1 MLVGQKEEGT
11 GILLYLRAGRTKKK
25 GFSLIEVLVVS
36 LILGVLTA
44 GLLMT
49 LTIGDRSST
58 ISSAKADLQAK
69 VRMIADMI
77 TRDVRQTKPSEI
89 NNNGPWVNHIKFRL
103 VSGFS
108 IVNGGF
114 TFYPDYIEYVYDVN
128 TRQLTRN
135 IIDASNNLIRS
146 TTFDNIT
153 STRFCND
160 VNIDLGG
167 GAIVDRKLIVTISA
181 QSQANRLTLNFSLTE
196 EVKIRNE

>member
-25 GFSLIEVLVVS
+25 GFTLIEVLVVS

-49 LTIGDRSST
+49 LIIGDRSSA

-69 VRMIADMI
+69 VRLILNMII
-77 TRDVRQTKPSEI
+77 RDVRQTKPFEI
-89 NNNGPWVNHIKFRL
+89 NSNDPRVDHIKFRP
-103 VSGFS
+103 VSGFN
-108 IVNGGF
+108 IVTGLHIPSLN
-114 TFYPDYIEYVYDVN
+114 YIEYVYDVN

-135 IIDASNNLIRS
+135 IIDASNNLLQS

-153 STRFCND
+153 ATRFRSD
-160 VNIDLGG
+160 VTEDLGPG
-167 GAIVDRKLIVTISA
+167 TIDEKLIITITA
-181 QSQANRLTLNFSLTE
+181 QSQVRKNLTLNYSLSE